1 MASFQIFCLYSGPR
15 YQVSVYRT
23 IGSLEPHDSM
33 GISKKIYEKKI
44 SKTILKKKMPGIQ
57 KIFKKCV
64 YMYVCVCLYVGGP
77 ASDQGGLK
85 KIYSYMYIYL
95 PNEFF

>member
-44 SKTILKKKMPGIQ
+44 SKTILKKKNARDPENFQ
-57 KIFKKCV
+57 KVCV
-64 YMYVCVCLYVGGP
+64 HVCVCVFVCRGSSFRPGWSEKNIQLHV
-77 ASDQGGLK
+77 
-85 KIYSYMYIYL
+85 YI
-95 PNEFF
+95 FTQ